1 MKNYIARLRNYL
13 SSLLRDT
20 SETRR
25 ELADTRRELD
35 DMRCEH
41 AGQSAK
47 IMLANA
53 GLVPAKGMEAVQAD
67 CLVALPDRLDE
78 FNAYEK
84 LPVEKL
90 VEFADGKTVIA
101 THYPEV
107 FKQTAENK
115 GLSDIQ
121 AVGVSPTKLYDA
133 VRGANTL
140 IVANP
145 ALSALLVTTPTL
157 LAEITRLL
165 DRRLIL
171 AIHPNHDV
179 VNDVFI
185 RTQLYGYGY
194 FDLDVFSVSKHG
206 LVCER
211 IQKSEY
217 QHEFGF
223 LYTEEQGPPV
233 DKHAITVYNAYRL
246 KKGGGNIEQ

>member
-1 MKNYIARLRNYL
+1 MKNYIARLHNYL

-115 GLSDIQ
+115 GLFDIQ

-179 VNDVFI
+179 VNDAFI
-185 RTQLYGYGY
+185 RTQLYRYGY

-211 IQKSEY
+211 MPRSIAK
-217 QHEFGF
+217 HE
-223 LYTEEQGPPV
+223 LDYIYTEDFVQPI
-233 DKHAITVYNAYRL
+233 DKHAVLVYNAYRL
-246 KKGGGNIEQ
+246 RKGRDCIEK